1 MDVDCRRPAY
11 FCETTSPKVK
21 GTITTSG
28 LKNEGFDLYE
38 TVAIIVVSTS

>member
-21 GTITTSG
+21 APSPQA

-38 TVAIIVVSTS
+38 TVVIIVVSTS